1 LFADVKMQCPETL
14 AKCGL
19 HGIALIVVHYI
30 TYCGIIL
37 FTFGNSF
44 AVGEICGYMSATQTI
59 SDKQYLA
66 KILFTRE
73 QLEQKVVAKKVGVTE
88 KTISK
93 WVNDFE
99 WKKLRNRL
107 LLSKDEQISFMYE
120 ELEEISNKIKSKEA
134 GERFADTKQADI
146 RIKTTAAIRNLETD
160 LGIHEIVDVGIKF
173 IKFLQKAETIEVVMQ
188 INDLWHSFIQFSI
201 KNR

>member
-1 LFADVKMQCPETL
+1 MKPLPNKQYSTPQQLRQHTPPAAVSYLFYWV
-14 AKCGL
+14 
-19 HGIALIVVHYI
+19 
-30 TYCGIIL
+30 
-37 FTFGNSF
+37 NSY
-44 AVGEICGYMSATQTI
+44 AVGEICGYMSAIQTI

-73 QLEQKVVAKKVGVTE
+73 QLEQKVVAKKVGITE
-88 KTISK
+88 KTMSK
-93 WVNDFE
+93 WVNEFN
-99 WKKLRNRL
+99 WKKLRMRL

-120 ELEEISNKIKSKEA
+120 ELEEISNKIKDKPE

-173 IKFLQKAETIEVVMQ
+173 IKFLQKAETIDIVMR

-201 KNR
+201 KNK

>member
-1 LFADVKMQCPETL
+1 
-14 AKCGL
+14 
-19 HGIALIVVHYI
+19 
-30 TYCGIIL
+30 
-37 FTFGNSF
+37 
-44 AVGEICGYMSATQTI
+44 MSGVQTI

-73 QLEQKVVAKKVGVTE
+73 QLDQKVVAKKVGIGE
-88 KTISK
+88 KTMSK

-120 ELEEISNKIKSKEA
+120 ELEEISNKIKAKDA

-173 IKFLQKAETIEVVMQ
+173 IKFLQKAETIDIVMR

-201 KNR
+201 KNK